1 MLFIGNSGVNDGFT
15 EAADG
20 LGTLGGEFNS
30 LLSNSITLNTL
41 GTEIKADSASC
52 TTTQDCAQA
61 YCCTN
66 GDCSGSNNPNVV
78 MDPMFSVFN
87 EQGGLLQT
95 VGSGLND
102 LVSGV
107 PKALDQAENVMRNQA
122 VETKNLVVFIVYAIL
137 MIVLL
142 GYAASAYFKHKIG
155 TQIMIFISELIVIA
169 LTISCGVCMFL
180 VTILGDFCMDP
191 SGNVI
196 DLVTETTNNTDFKDL
211 LNYYLNCVGTSPI
224 GSDLDDG
231 IQALNYVIGN
241 ITANADYIGVGAGGQ
256 NEALCQAEI
265 TSISTQSQQSLT
277 TLQSLLD
284 FFGCS
289 AVNNA
294 WSQIINEGLCTKGY
308 SGFYALWISLYLV
321 SFCLFFLM
329 CIGAVL
335 FKQYEY
341 QVEGHNEDG
350 EITFDDNDQA
360 FLDNPGVEM
369 VQNPDGTVQPLD
381 PQQGENFDNVYYGK
395 AV

>member
-1 MLFIGNSGVNDGFT
+1 M
-15 EAADG
+15 
-20 LGTLGGEFNS
+20 
-30 LLSNSITLNTL
+30 NTL
-41 GTEIKADSASC
+41 GTEIKADSATCSSG
-52 TTTQDCAQA
+52 CAQY
-61 YCCTN
+61 YCCTD
-66 GDCSGSNNPNVV
+66 GTCSGNSNPNAV
-78 MDPMFSVFN
+78 MSPMFVVFDA
-87 EQGGLLQT
+87 QGTLLQS
-95 VGSGLND
+95 VGSALSD
-102 LVSGV
+102 LVSSV
-107 PKALDQAENVMRNQA
+107 PKALDQAEDIMRNQA
-122 VETKNLVVFIVYAIL
+122 IESKNLVVFIVYAIL

-142 GYAASAYFKHKIG
+142 GYAASAYFKHKLG
-155 TQIMIFISELIVIA
+155 TQFMIFISEIIVVV
-169 LTISCGVCMFL
+169 LTISCGLCMFL

-196 DLVTETTNNTDFKDL
+196 DLVTETTNNTDFKNL
-211 LNYYLNCVGTSPI
+211 LNYYLNCIGTSPI

-231 IQALNYVIGN
+231 ILALNYVIGN
-241 ITANADYIGVGAGGQ
+241 ITTNDAYIGNGG
-256 NEALCQAEI
+256 NDDTLCRTEMD
-265 TSISTQSQQSLT
+265 SIKAQSQQSLT

-294 WSQIINEGLCTKGY
+294 WSQIVNEGLCTKGY

-329 CIGAVL
+329 CVAAIL

-350 EITFDDNDQA
+350 EITFDDNDQT
-360 FLDNPGVEM
+360 FLDNPGVQM